1 EREHQER
8 LEREQ
13 ETREQADRESPLPQQ
28 HEYRIHLHYP
38 TPSPEAGEAPEQ
50 RLQDQEASATPPS
63 RESEAVELN
72 AGSLHSTG
80 VASPNGG
87 SVSPPVSPAPPTTP
101 SIDPQERLRAAF
113 AAVSK
118 ARAATVNYQQAKEE
132 MENELA
138 PLQRELAHLQLRPIY
153 PDLPPHAKE
162 RLRTLYGQW
171 RKEYTA
177 FLDTVAEAF
186 RDCKDGDQVAQQIA
200 EYKTALLQ

>member
-1 EREHQER
+1 
-8 LEREQ
+8 
-13 ETREQADRESPLPQQ
+13 EQADRESPPPQQ

-38 TPSPEAGEAPEQ
+38 TQPTPERERAEEPPQEGEASGASPYPE
-50 RLQDQEASATPPS
+50 RETVGSNASSPYA
-63 RESEAVELN
+63 A
-72 AGSLHSTG
+72 G

-132 MENELA
+132 MENELE